1 MGLIESAN
9 QEVKGLRGLHL
20 YHFFMS
26 NCSQRARLALEEKGL
41 EWTSHH
47 VDLATNE
54 HASDW
59 YQSIHPHGLVP
70 TLVHDGRVIIESN
83 DILQYLDAQFPE
95 PPLTPA
101 DPGAAAR
108 MRELM
113 EVASAIQPA
122 NKVLSHDRLFRRFRK
137 LSVEELEKFAR
148 QHRNAEL
155 VAFMRDF
162 WQEGEAWRARIAQ
175 AERNIEQVLER
186 LEGVLE
192 KTAWLSGERLG
203 LADLSWSVNVH
214 RLVQLEYELAN
225 RPQILD
231 WYQRLAKRPS
241 FERAVASYRPG

>member
-9 QEVKGLRGLHL
+9 QEVKSLQGLHL

-26 NCSQRARLALEEKGL
+26 NCSQRVRLALEEKRL

-47 VDLATNE
+47 VDLASNE

-70 TLVHDGRVIIESN
+70 TLIHDGRVIIESN

-95 PPLTPA
+95 PPLSPA
-101 DPGAAAR
+101 DQGEAAR

-113 EVASAIQPA
+113 EAASAIQPA
-122 NKVLSHDRLFRRFRK
+122 NKVLSHERLFRRFRK
-137 LSVEELEKFAR
+137 LSAEELEEFAR
-148 QHRNAEL
+148 RHRNADL
-155 VAFMRDF
+155 VDFMRDYCD
-162 WQEGEAWRARIAQ
+162 EGAAWRARIEE
-175 AERNIEQVLER
+175 AERNMEQVLER

-192 KTAWLSGERLG
+192 RTPWLSGEHLG

-214 RLVQLEYELAN
+214 RLVQLDYALSN
-225 RPQILD
+225 RPRVLA
-231 WYQRLAKRPS
+231 WYQRLARRPS